1 MEECLPTLRRL
12 GDQRCAGRALHMLGE
27 QAREQQQLTRAEE
40 LLRASVAA
48 IAMAGQS
55 IVLVSALESLAAVFR
70 AQDRPR
76 HAAVLLGTAR
86 TARESASAHLRPAQP
101 SDGELRRSLAQ
112 VLGIAAFDAAF
123 NEGELLSPV
132 QALQHASPGR
142 GDDSGPAVA

>member
-1 MEECLPTLRRL
+1 MQECLPTLRRV

-27 QAREQQQLTRAEE
+27 RAREQRQLARAEE

-55 IVLVSALESLAAVFR
+55 IVLVSALESLAAVFC
-70 AQDRPR
+70 AQDRAR

-86 TARESASAHLRPAQP
+86 TARESASAHMRPVQP
-101 SDGELRRSLAQ
+101 PDQELRRSLVR
-112 VLGIAAFDAAF
+112 VLGTAAFDAAF
-123 NEGELLSPV
+123 SEGELMSPV

>member
-1 MEECLPTLRRL
+1 VT
-12 GDQRCAGRALHMLGE
+12 
-27 QAREQQQLTRAEE
+27 
-40 LLRASVAA
+40 A

-76 HAAVLLGTAR
+76 HAAMLLGTAH
-86 TARESASAHLRPAQP
+86 TARESASAHLPAQP
-101 SDGELRRSLAQ
+101 PDGELRRSLAQ

-123 NEGELLSPV
+123 SEGELMSPV